1 MTPAER
7 IARQQA
13 MKRRECKATPV
24 APPAASVAKSAAD
37 RIARQQRI
45 TKVNAAIAASKAPPP
60 DYVYREPRL
69 PAHRA
74 TPEERI
80 ALFREDRTYDDIK
93 GNADMVNQ
101 SNAAG
106 DIAKVLRAEQPKEY
120 VSGDR
125 DQVQRGGPSFR
136 TIDNQFLEGPGYR
149 AIPQVDENARDK
161 IIDAP
166 ESPEPAVVPAL
177 KIDLTHVAQNAPVQQ
192 PVPPMEQP
200 PMQATVKPDGP
211 IEMNTVQ
218 RQMLAAMRAQRMNK
232 GF

>member
-7 IARQQA
+7 IARQQE
-13 MKRRECKATPV
+13 MKRRECKVTPV
-24 APPAASVAKSAAD
+24 ASQTTPGARTAAE

-45 TKVNAAIAASKAPPP
+45 TRVNAAIAATKAPPP

-69 PAHRA
+69 PARKA
-74 TPEERI
+74 TPDERV
-80 ALFREDRTYDDIK
+80 ALFREDRTYEDIK

-101 SNAAG
+101 INSAG
-106 DIAKVLRAEQPKEY
+106 DISKVLRAEQPMEY
-120 VSGDR
+120 VSGDK
-125 DQVQRGGPSFR
+125 DQVQKGGPSFR

-149 AIPQVDENARDK
+149 ALPHVDENARDK
-161 IIDAP
+161 VIDAP
-166 ESPEPAVVPAL
+166 ESPEPAVVPTL
-177 KIDLTHVAQNAPVQQ
+177 KIDLTHIAQNAPVQQ